1 MDSYFGKSLTSHVKD
16 KVLIGANEKRKY
28 TFAEGDLV
36 QISPT
41 SKRPETGWLARKGEV
56 GVVNK
61 IITLDNKKMVYV
73 KFPRYMIHMTVENFV
88 HIEDIDRE
96 NLLVQANLANAA
108 NRIDDC
114 LGYVESLCVPQG
126 YDFNREERR
135 IYSIAYKKVFN
146 GYRKSLKQ
154 LLSTAELSLAQ
165 RNSDIGKKKTYA
177 NFVFN
182 KVEEFSIMVEEAIFL
197 IEKVLLPNCHR
208 THNTVNIV
216 FFYKCKGDFLRY
228 LLHFKSGEPKNKLI
242 RRSDKAYVY
251 GYRIAQ
257 KGEMGL
263 AEPLIPSHP
272 MRLAISLNYSVYLYT
287 VKKERRRAAGHCKQ
301 AFDAAVAWVDR
312 LSEDNY
318 ADATHLMKQMRDN
331 LNNWLG
337 QDLSS
342 LITFSITGN

>member
-1 MDSYFGKSLTSHVKD
+1 MLHGMFLLGHITMFGDENAK
-16 KVLIGANEKRKY
+16 LIR
-28 TFAEGDLV
+28 
-36 QISPT
+36 
-41 SKRPETGWLARKGEV
+41 
-56 GVVNK
+56 
-61 IITLDNKKMVYV
+61 
-73 KFPRYMIHMTVENFV
+73 
-88 HIEDIDRE
+88 
-96 NLLVQANLANAA
+96 
-108 NRIDDC
+108 
-114 LGYVESLCVPQG
+114 SLCLPLHMHALQRG
-126 YDFNREERR
+126 QPFT
-135 IYSIAYKKVFN
+135 ILPFSIASQSHGPV
-146 GYRKSLKQ
+146 G
-154 LLSTAELSLAQ
+154 AP

-208 THNTVNIV
+208 THNTVNVV

-342 LITFSITGN
+342 LITFSITG